1 MVVESMGWLQH
12 VLRELPSSPV
22 STTCCTALLEAQSNF
37 FISLTTSILDALY
50 ACHALILCSESTT
63 CKFLQQWLM
72 LLSLYEIYCESQ
84 PVLCKVVASIIQG
97 LLGAHASGDTMPIVS
112 FQCRI
117 SFELMYELVVCSFL
131 RYSIVQV

>member
-50 ACHALILCSESTT
+50 ACHALILWSEHTS
-63 CKFLQQWLM
+63 CKFLQQCFTAYM
-72 LLSLYEIYCESQ
+72 KSTVKPESQ

-131 RYSIVQV
+131 KYSIVQV